1 MDLKNAIN
9 VFRSAMRRFAKFCLI
24 GSLTLAPVLAFADK
38 ADTLQLLDLFGEV
51 FERVRTDYV
60 EEVKDSD
67 LVEAAINGMLTS
79 LDPHSGYMNEKAFKE
94 MQVQTKGEFGG
105 LGIEVT
111 MDNGL
116 VKVVS
121 PIDDTPASRAG
132 IKPGDYISYINDEA
146 VMGLNLS
153 DAVEKM
159 RGPVDSKVRLTI
171 LREDLTEPLELT
183 LQRAEIKIHSV
194 KAHNERDDIAYLRVT
209 SFTEQTTD
217 LLNSEF
223 KRIKKDLPNL
233 RGIVLDLRNNPGGL
247 LEQAVSVSDA
257 FLRQGEI
264 VSTRER
270 DPSKTKRYSAHSGDE
285 LVVDTIP
292 MVVLVNNGS
301 ASASEIV
308 SGALQDHKRAIILGT
323 KTFGKGS
330 VQTVIPLTGHGAIRL
345 TTARYYTPSGRSI
358 QAKGIEPDIIVEPAK
373 IEPIKGNDKMR
384 SEADLRKRLENLQE
398 KKALEKK
405 AKGNN
410 SGEDDDKDV
419 VKEKEKE
426 KDKDS
431 ETIKKSSAEL
441 ASADDFQLQ
450 RALDL
455 LRAVNVYN
463 QAVPVQ

>member
-1 MDLKNAIN
+1 
-9 VFRSAMRRFAKFCLI
+9 MRRFTKICLI
-24 GSLTLAPVLAFADK
+24 GSLTLAPVLAFADR

-121 PIDDTPASRAG
+121 PIDDTPAARAG

-146 VMGLNLS
+146 VMGLSLAE
-153 DAVEKM
+153 AVEKM
-159 RGPVDSKVRLTI
+159 RGAVDSKVRLTI
-171 LREDLTEPLELT
+171 LREDMTEPLELT

-194 KAHNERDDIAYLRVT
+194 KAHAESSDIAYLRIT

-270 DPSKTKRYSAHSGDE
+270 DASKTKRYSAHSGDE
-285 LVVDTIP
+285 LVADNVP
-292 MVVLVNNGS
+292 VVIIINSGS

-308 SGALQDHKRAIILGT
+308 SGALQDHKRAIVLGT
-323 KTFGKGS
+323 KSFGKGS

-345 TTARYYTPSGRSI
+345 TTARYYTPAGRSI

-373 IEPIKGNDKMR
+373 IEPLKGADKVR

-398 KKALEKK
+398 KKALEQKSK
-405 AKGNN
+405 DKSADASEKDGNAAD
-410 SGEDDDKDV
+410 G
-419 VKEKEKE
+419 
-426 KDKDS
+426 KDKDKDKGK
-431 ETIKKSSAEL
+431 EADTKKSSAEI
-441 ASADDFQLQ
+441 AAADDFQLQ
-450 RALDL
+450 RAMDL
-455 LRAVNVYN
+455 LRAINVYN
-463 QAVPVQ
+463 QVAPAQ